1 MPAKYYSFI
10 LSVLFC
16 SLFSL
21 IFVGIDIPFPSTI
34 VLLLLLSNA
43 IFAFFSI
50 LAQRAVIG
58 LFDYNSYTDKQG
70 IIFLFIKY
78 VTLALFGLNYFVQLV
93 LNRLPF
99 LLNKLFALLFFGLLL
114 IQWFIVIVIF
124 NG

>member
-1 MPAKYYSFI
+1 MPVKYLSII

-34 VLLLLLSNA
+34 LLLFLLSNA

-50 LAQRAVIG
+50 FAQRAVIG
-58 LFDYNSYTDKQG
+58 LFDYNYYTDKQG
-70 IIFLFIKY
+70 ILSLFNKY
-78 VTLALFGLNYFVQLV
+78 TTLALFGLNYFVQLV

-114 IQWFIVIVIF
+114 IQWFIIMVIF